1 MYFCTF
7 HYNNLTAKSMQ
18 SDNYFVTKTQPQ
30 KAHVPLYVYKL
41 VKYPCCFITHL
52 VKCYTSFHKKLTN
65 YLLFFFFFFINDI
78 EIMKCYYYK
87 HD

>member
-30 KAHVPLYVYKL
+30 KVHVPLYVYKL
-41 VKYPCCFITHL
+41 EKYP
-52 VKCYTSFHKKLTN
+52 VV
-65 YLLFFFFFFINDI
+65 LLHI
-78 EIMKCYYYK
+78 
-87 HD
+87 